1 MTIQHIAALGT
12 YLPPWGTATARAV
25 NRDEDVVTLA
35 VAAGLSALTGVDLA
49 EVRKVVLV
57 SRDLP
62 LLEGGNSAPLLAG
75 LGLPSNVLVREAIG
89 SGPATL
95 SELGDASAGTL
106 VIGADLAP
114 AGAAAAFVGA
124 SGASVRT
131 VDRVNRSM
139 PIVTRDGR
147 GSTTEYA
154 DPRLLRVRGINASI
168 DRLDLS
174 QPIIAAAGLSA
185 KDAASFCQGTP
196 PAPPTTGA
204 SAPLFALAALLDAN
218 RHGRLVAV
226 EQGAAVLSEFLS
238 GTAPV
243 VRDERPAAPLP
254 KGTPAPGASI
264 SIALPSYDR
273 NFDAK
278 TRLEAAKCRTC
289 GALIYPHRFR
299 CPQCGSEGPCDT
311 VALPREA
318 VIYSMSTIRGQVP
331 GLVSPY
337 SLVIAELGDS
347 GVRLLVG
354 TTGVAAGSM
363 KIGDTGRLVFRL
375 VAARS
380 GILDYGYG
388 FLPSP
393 NLALTT
399 EVSA

>member
-1 MTIQHIAALGT
+1 MTIQHIASIGT
-12 YLPPWGTATARAV
+12 YLPPWGSATARAV
-25 NRDEDVVTLA
+25 GRDEDVVTLA
-35 VAAGLSALTGVDLA
+35 VAAGLGALQGVDPA
-49 EVRKVVLV
+49 DVRKVVLV

-75 LGLPSNVLVREAIG
+75 LGLAPNLLVREAIG
-89 SGPATL
+89 GGPATL
-95 SELGDASAGTL
+95 SELGDADAGTL

-114 AGAAAAFVGA
+114 AGAAAAYVGA
-124 SGASVRT
+124 TGASVRT

-139 PIVTRDGR
+139 PITTRTSDGAVN
-147 GSTTEYA
+147 EYA
-154 DPRLLRVRGINASI
+154 DPRLLRVRGINASL

-174 QPIIAAAGLSA
+174 QPIVAAAGVSA
-185 KDAASFCQGTP
+185 KDAASFCEGTP
-196 PAPPTTGA
+196 PALPTTGA
-204 SAPLFALAALLDAN
+204 SAPLFGLAALIDLN
-218 RHGRLVAV
+218 RHGRMLAV
-226 EQGAAVLSEFLS
+226 EQGAAVLSEFS
-238 GTAPV
+238 VGTAV
-243 VRDERPAAPLP
+243 VVSDERAAAPPP
-254 KGTPAPGASI
+254 KGTPAPGAGI
-264 SIALPSYDR
+264 NIALPSYDR
-273 NFDAK
+273 NYDAK

-289 GALIYPHRFR
+289 GVLIYPHRFR

-375 VAARS
+375 VATRS
-380 GILDYGYG
+380 GVPDYGYG
-388 FLPSP
+388 FLP
-393 NLALTT
+393 ALNT